1 MTRKKLSDLAR
12 ALLTSAVCLL
22 PILPGLLLLP
32 ALPEQVATHFGA
44 SGEPDGWMPKLQAVV
59 MIPAFMALVN
69 LFCHAALHFDP
80 RRQGQSSALRTVA
93 LWFCPVLCVV
103 LQAATLV
110 YALGVPVPIAL
121 VCCVTVGVLFVIIG
135 NYLPKCRLN
144 YTMGIRTPWTLSSE
158 ENWNRTHRLGGKLW
172 VAAGILITA
181 SGFLPLGPKEGG
193 EIAFVLML
201 IAVALASLIPVGY
214 SLWLYQKEKKSEKKD

>member
-1 MTRKKLSDLAR
+1 MTRKKLSDLSR

-32 ALPEQVATHFGA
+32 SLPEQVATHFDA
-44 SGEPDGWMPKLQAVV
+44 SGVPDGWMPKLSAVV
-59 MIPAFMALVN
+59 MIPAFMALIN

-80 RRQGQSSALRTVA
+80 RKQGQSGALRTAV

-110 YALGVPVPIAL
+110 YALGVPVPISL
-121 VCCVTVGVLFVIIG
+121 VCCLTVGVLFVIIG

-144 YTMGIRTPWTLSSE
+144 YTMGIRTPWTLSGE
-158 ENWNRTHRLGGKLW
+158 ENWNKTHRLGGKLW
-172 VAAGILITA
+172 VAAGLLIVVCGFFSL
-181 SGFLPLGPKEGG
+181 SGEAGG
-193 EIAFVLML
+193 ELAFVFML

-214 SLWLYQKEKKSEKKD
+214 SLWLYQKEKKREKTD